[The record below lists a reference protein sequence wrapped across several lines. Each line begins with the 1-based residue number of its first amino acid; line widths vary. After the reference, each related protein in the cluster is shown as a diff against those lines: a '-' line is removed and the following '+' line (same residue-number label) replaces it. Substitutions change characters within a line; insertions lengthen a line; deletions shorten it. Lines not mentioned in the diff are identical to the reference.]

1 MADRILRPEPVSATA
16 LHLDLPDLP
25 EAAETLRA
33 EVRAFVARE
42 RADGHLPPPEK
53 IGLGFDVETTK
64 RIAAMGWIGLT
75 WPKQY
80 GGGERTALERYV
92 MNEELLAAALPVGAH
107 WVADRQ
113 SGPVLLK
120 FGSETQK
127 RFYLPKIIAG
137 ECYFCIG
144 MSEPESGSDLASLKA
159 RADKV
164 EGGWRINGRK
174 IWTTNA
180 HRVHY
185 MITLVRTSTVEGSRH
200 AGFSQ
205 LIVDLTLPGV
215 SVTPIISM
223 AGEHDFNEVLLEDVF
238 VPHDALIGAEGNG
251 WNQVSAELAYER
263 SGPERWLSSFRLI
276 SELVDVL
283 GPDAQPASL
292 EELGGLLSHLLAL
305 RQLSMSVASMIQ
317 RGLSPNLEAA
327 IVKDLGTKFEQEAVR
342 VVRNIVAS
350 EDLTGTGRNARLKR
364 LLAHAQ
370 IYAPAFTVRGGTNE
384 ILRGI
389 IARGIGLR

>member
-1 MADRILRPEPVSATA
+1 MSATA
-16 LHLDLPDLP
+16 LHLDLPELTP
-25 EAAETLRA
+25 EAEALRR
-33 EVRAFVARE
+33 EVRAFVAEE
-42 RADGHLPPPEK
+42 RASGHLPPPTR
-53 IGLGFDVETTK
+53 IGLGYCVDTTK
-64 RIAAMGWIGLT
+64 RIAARGWIGLT
-75 WPKQY
+75 WPSEY
-80 GGGERTALERYV
+80 GGGARSALERYV

-120 FGSETQK
+120 FGTEAQK
-127 RFYLPKIIAG
+127 RFYLPRIAAG

-159 RADKV
+159 RARKV
-164 EGGWRINGRK
+164 DGGWIINGRK

-185 MITLVRTSTVEGSRH
+185 MIALVRTSTVEGQRH
-200 AGFSQ
+200 AGLSQ
-205 LIVDLTLPGV
+205 LIVDLTAPGV
-215 SVTPIISM
+215 TITPIISM

-238 VPHDALIGAEGNG
+238 VADDGLIGQEGNG

-276 SELVDVL
+276 SELIDVL
-283 GPDAQPASL
+283 GPDARPSSL
-292 EELGGLLSHLLAL
+292 EELGRLLSHLLAL

-317 RGLSPNLEAA
+317 QRRSPNVEAA

-342 VVRNIVAS
+342 VVRDIVGA
-350 EDLTGTGRNARLKR
+350 EELTTEGKSRRLKA

-370 IYAPAFTVRGGTNE
+370 LYAPAFTIRGGTNE

>member
-1 MADRILRPEPVSATA
+1 MTATT
-16 LHLDLPDLP
+16 LHLDLPELP
-25 EAAETLRA
+25 ESAEQLRR
-33 EVRAFVARE
+33 EVRAFVAEE
-42 RADGHLPPPEK
+42 RAAGHLPPPEK
-53 IGLGFDVETTK
+53 IGLGFDVATTK
-64 RIAAMGWIGLT
+64 RIAAKGWIGLT

-80 GGGERTALERYV
+80 GGGERSALERYV

-127 RFYLPKIIAG
+127 QFYLPRIAAG
-137 ECYFCIG
+137 DCYFCIG

-159 RADKV
+159 RAEKV

-185 MITLVRTSTVEGSRH
+185 MIALVRTSTVEGSRH
-200 AGFSQ
+200 AGLSQ

-215 SVTPIISM
+215 TISPIISM
-223 AGEHDFNEVLLEDVF
+223 AGEHDFNEVLMEDVF
-238 VPHDALIGAEGNG
+238 VPDDALIGQEGNG

-276 SELVDVL
+276 SELIDTL
-283 GPDAQPASL
+283 RPDARPSSL
-292 EELGGLLSHLLAL
+292 EELGRLLSHLLAL

-342 VVRNIVAS
+342 VVRNIVSS
-350 EDLTGTGRNARLKR
+350 EDLTANGRNARLR
-364 LLAHAQ
+364 GLLAHAQ
-370 IYAPAFTVRGGTNE
+370 VYAPAFTIRGGTNE

>member
-1 MADRILRPEPVSATA
+1 MTATT
-16 LHLDLPDLP
+16 LHLDLPELP
-25 EAAETLRA
+25 EAAEQLRR
-33 EVRAFVARE
+33 EVRAFVAEE
-42 RADGHLPPPEK
+42 RAAGHLPPPER
-53 IGLGFDVETTK
+53 IGLGFDVATTR
-64 RIAAMGWIGLT
+64 RIAAKGWIGLT

-80 GGGERTALERYV
+80 GGGERSALERYV

-120 FGSETQK
+120 FGTEAQK
-127 RFYLPKIIAG
+127 RFYLPKIAAG
-137 ECYFCIG
+137 DCYFCIG

-159 RADKV
+159 RAEKV
-164 EGGWRINGRK
+164 DGGWRINGRK

-180 HRVHY
+180 HCVHY

-200 AGFSQ
+200 AGLSQ

-215 SVTPIISM
+215 TISPIVSM

-238 VPHDALIGAEGNG
+238 VPDEALIGLEGNG

-276 SELVDVL
+276 SELVDIL

-292 EELGGLLSHLLAL
+292 EELGRLLSHLLAL

-317 RGLSPNLEAA
+317 RGLSPNLEAS

-350 EDLTGTGRNARLKR
+350 EDLTVGNRNARLKR

-370 IYAPAFTVRGGTNE
+370 VYAPAFTIRGGTNE

>member
-1 MADRILRPEPVSATA
+1 MSATA
-16 LHLDLPDLP
+16 LHLDLPELTP
-25 EAAETLRA
+25 QAEALRR
-33 EVRAFVARE
+33 EVRAFVAEE
-42 RADGHLPPPEK
+42 RASGHLPPPTR
-53 IGLGFDVETTK
+53 IGLGYCVDTTK
-64 RIAAMGWIGLT
+64 RIAARGWIGLT
-75 WPKQY
+75 WPKEY
-80 GGGERTALERYV
+80 GGGERSALERYV

-120 FGSETQK
+120 FGSEAQK
-127 RFYLPKIIAG
+127 RFYLPRIAAG

-159 RADKV
+159 RARKV
-164 EGGWRINGRK
+164 DGGWIINGRK

-185 MITLVRTSTVEGSRH
+185 MIALVRTATVEGQRH
-200 AGFSQ
+200 AGLSQ
-205 LIVDLTLPGV
+205 LIVDLTAPGV
-215 SVTPIISM
+215 TITPIISM

-238 VPHDALIGAEGNG
+238 VADDCLIGQEGNG

-276 SELVDVL
+276 SELIDVL
-283 GPDAQPASL
+283 GPDARPSSL
-292 EELGGLLSHLLAL
+292 EELGRLLSHLLAL

-317 RGLSPNLEAA
+317 QGRSPNVEAA

-342 VVRNIVAS
+342 VVRNIVGA
-350 EDLTGTGRNARLKR
+350 EDLTADGRAPRLKS

-370 IYAPAFTVRGGTNE
+370 LYAPAFTIRGGTNE

>member
-1 MADRILRPEPVSATA
+1 MSATA

-33 EVRAFVARE
+33 EVRAFVTRE

-64 RIAAMGWIGLT
+64 RIAAQGWIGLT

-80 GGGERTALERYV
+80 GGGERSALERYV

-120 FGSETQK
+120 FGSEIQK
-127 RFYLPKIIAG
+127 RFYLPRIIAG
-137 ECYFCIG
+137 DCYFCIG

-159 RADKV
+159 RAEKV

-200 AGFSQ
+200 AGLSQ

-238 VPHDALIGAEGNG
+238 VPDDALIGAEGNG

-283 GPDAQPASL
+283 GSDAKPASL
-292 EELGGLLSHLLAL
+292 EELGRLLSHLLAL
-305 RQLSMSVASMIQ
+305 RQLSVSVASMIQ

-350 EDLTGTGRNARLKR
+350 EDLTGAGRNARLKR

-370 IYAPAFTVRGGTNE
+370 VYAPAFTVRGGTNE

>member
-1 MADRILRPEPVSATA
+1 MSATT
-16 LHLDLPDLP
+16 LHLDLPELP
-25 EAAETLRA
+25 EAAEQLRR
-33 EVRAFVARE
+33 EVRAFVAEE
-42 RADGHLPPPEK
+42 RAAGHLPPPEK
-53 IGLGFDVETTK
+53 IGLGFDVATTK
-64 RIAAMGWIGLT
+64 RIAAKGWIGLT

-127 RFYLPKIIAG
+127 AFYLPKIVAG
-137 ECYFCIG
+137 DCYFCIG

-159 RADKV
+159 RAEKV

-185 MITLVRTSTVEGSRH
+185 MIALVRTSTVEGSRH
-200 AGFSQ
+200 AGLSQ

-215 SVTPIISM
+215 TISPIISM
-223 AGEHDFNEVLLEDVF
+223 AGEHDFNEVLMEDVF
-238 VPHDALIGAEGNG
+238 VPDDALIGQEGNG

-276 SELVDVL
+276 SELIDTL
-283 GPDAQPASL
+283 GPDARPSSL
-292 EELGGLLSHLLAL
+292 EELGRLLSHLLAL

-342 VVRNIVAS
+342 VVRNIVSS
-350 EDLTGTGRNARLKR
+350 EDLTANGRNARLR
-364 LLAHAQ
+364 GLLAHAQ
-370 IYAPAFTVRGGTNE
+370 VYAPAFTIRGGTNE

>member
-1 MADRILRPEPVSATA
+1 MSATA
-16 LHLDLPDLP
+16 LHLDLPELP

-33 EVRAFVARE
+33 QVRAFVARE
-42 RADGHLPPPEK
+42 RAEGHLPPPER
-53 IGLGFDVETTK
+53 IGLGFDIETTK
-64 RIAAMGWIGLT
+64 RIAAQGWIGLT
-75 WPKQY
+75 WPRQY

-120 FGSETQK
+120 FGNDAQK
-127 RFYLPKIIAG
+127 DFYLPRIAAG
-137 ECYFCIG
+137 DCYFCIG

-159 RADKV
+159 RAEKV
-164 EGGWRINGRK
+164 AGGWRINGRK

-200 AGFSQ
+200 AGLSQ
-205 LIVDLTLPGV
+205 LIVDLKTPGV
-215 SVTPIISM
+215 TISPIISM

-238 VPHDALIGAEGNG
+238 VPDDALIGQEGNG

-263 SGPERWLSSFRLI
+263 SGPERWLSSFRLV
-276 SELVDVL
+276 SELIDIL

-292 EELGGLLSHLLAL
+292 EELGRLLSHLLSL

-317 RGLSPNLEAA
+317 RGLSPNLEAS

-342 VVRNIVAS
+342 VVRNLVAS
-350 EDLTGTGRNARLKR
+350 EDLTANGRNARLRR
-364 LLAHAQ
+364 LLSHAQ
-370 IYAPAFTVRGGTNE
+370 VYAPAFTIRGGTNE

>member
-1 MADRILRPEPVSATA
+1 MSATT

-25 EAAETLRA
+25 ESAETLRH
-33 EVRAFVARE
+33 EVRAFIAEE
-42 RADGHLPPPEK
+42 RAAGHLPPPEK
-53 IGLGFDVETTK
+53 IGLGFDVATTK
-64 RIAAMGWIGLT
+64 RIAAKGWIGIT
-75 WPKQY
+75 WPKEY
-80 GGGERTALERYV
+80 GGQARTALERYV
-92 MNEELLAAALPVGAH
+92 VTEELLAAALPVGAH

-120 FGSETQK
+120 FGSEQQK
-127 RFYLPKIIAG
+127 QFYLPKIAAG
-137 ECYFCIG
+137 DCYFCIG
-144 MSEPESGSDLASLKA
+144 MSEPEAGSDLASLKA
-159 RADKV
+159 KAEKV

-185 MITLVRTSTVEGSRH
+185 IIALVRTSTVEGSRH

-205 LIVDLTLPGV
+205 LIVDLTSPGV
-215 SVTPIISM
+215 TVSPIISM
-223 AGEHDFNEVLLEDVF
+223 AGEHDFNEVLFEDVF
-238 VPHDALIGAEGNG
+238 VTDDALIGKEGNG

-276 SELVDVL
+276 SELIDVL
-283 GPDAQPASL
+283 GADARPSSL
-292 EELGGLLSHLLAL
+292 EELGRLLSHLLAL

-317 RGLSPNLEAA
+317 RGLSPNLEAS

-342 VVRNIVAS
+342 VVRNVVSS
-350 EDLTGTGRNARLKR
+350 EDLTANGRNLRLKA

-370 IYAPAFTVRGGTNE
+370 VYAPAFTIRGGTNE

>member
-1 MADRILRPEPVSATA
+1 MTATS
-16 LHLDLPDLP
+16 LHLELPRLSP
-25 EAAETLRA
+25 EAEALRRD
-33 EVRAFVARE
+33 VRAFVEEE
-42 RADGHLPPPEK
+42 RANGDLPPPEK
-53 IGLGFDVETTK
+53 IGLGFSIPTTK
-64 RIAAMGWIGLT
+64 RIAARGWIGLT
-75 WPKQY
+75 WPARY
-80 GGGERTALERYV
+80 GGKERTALERYV
-92 MNEELLAAALPVGAH
+92 MTEELLAAALPVGAH

-120 FGSETQK
+120 FGSEEQR
-127 RFYLPKIIAG
+127 RFYLPRIVAG

-144 MSEPESGSDLASLKA
+144 MSEPDSGSDLASLRS

-164 EGGWRINGRK
+164 AGGWRINGRK

-185 MITLVRTSTVEGSRH
+185 MIALLRTSPAPEGKRH
-200 AGFSQ
+200 VGISQ
-205 LIVDLTLPGV
+205 LIVDLKTPGV
-215 SVTPIISM
+215 TVSPIISM
-223 AGEHDFNEVLLEDVF
+223 AGEHDFNEVLFEDVF
-238 VPHDALIGAEGNG
+238 VPDEALIGQEGNG

-276 SELVDVL
+276 SELIDII
-283 GPDAQPASL
+283 GPDARPSSL
-292 EELGGLLSHLLAL
+292 EELGRLLAHLLAL

-317 RGLSPNLEAA
+317 QGHSPNVEAA

-342 VVRNIVAS
+342 VVRDIATA
-350 EDLTGTGRNARLKR
+350 EDLTANGRAPRLR
-364 LLAHAQ
+364 ALLGHAQ
-370 IYAPAFTVRGGTNE
+370 LYAPAFTIRGGTNE

>member
-1 MADRILRPEPVSATA
+1 MTATA
-16 LHLDLPDLP
+16 LHLDLPELTP
-25 EAAETLRA
+25 EAEALRKD
-33 EVRAFVARE
+33 VRAFVAQE
-42 RADGHLPPPEK
+42 RAMGHLPPPTR
-53 IGLGFDVETTK
+53 IGLGYSIETTK
-64 RIAAMGWIGLT
+64 RIAARGWIGLT
-75 WPKQY
+75 WPAEY
-80 GGGERTALERYV
+80 GGGGRSALERYV

-120 FGSETQK
+120 FGTEEQK
-127 RFYLPKIIAG
+127 RFYLPRIAAG
-137 ECYFCIG
+137 DCYFCIG

-159 RADKV
+159 SARKV
-164 EGGWRINGRK
+164 DGGWIINGRK

-185 MITLVRTSTVEGSRH
+185 MITLVRTSTVEGQRH
-200 AGFSQ
+200 AGLSQ
-205 LIVDLTLPGV
+205 LIVDLAGPGV
-215 SVTPIISM
+215 TITPIISM

-238 VPHDALIGAEGNG
+238 VADDALIGMEGNG

-276 SELVDVL
+276 SELIDVL
-283 GPDAQPASL
+283 GPDTRPSSL
-292 EELGGLLSHLLAL
+292 EALGRLLSHLLAL

-317 RGLSPNLEAA
+317 QGRSPNVEAA

-342 VVRNIVAS
+342 VVRDIVSA
-350 EDLTGTGRNARLKR
+350 EDLTAHGRAERLKG
-364 LLAHAQ
+364 LLIHAQ
-370 IYAPAFTVRGGTNE
+370 IYAPAFTIRGGTNE